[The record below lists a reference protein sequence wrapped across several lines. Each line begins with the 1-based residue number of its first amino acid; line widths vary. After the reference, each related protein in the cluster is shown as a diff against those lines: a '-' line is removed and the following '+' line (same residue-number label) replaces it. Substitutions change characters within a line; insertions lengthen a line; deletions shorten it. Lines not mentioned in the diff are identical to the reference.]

1 MSDDTKDFGD
11 KAEDAFDNAKDKAE
25 EMADDAKEAAGEF
38 KEGAKKTASEFSEG
52 LKSAGGDNKKI
63 LAGILAIL
71 LGWAGVHKFILGYQ
85 KEGIILLV
93 VSVVG
98 FVLTCIGVG
107 VFVVW
112 ATSIIGLIEGIIYLT
127 KSDEEFYNTYQ
138 AGRRPW
144 F

>member
-11 KAEDAFDNAKDKAE
+11 KAEEAFDKARE
-25 EMADDAKEAAGEF
+25 EAKEFGSE
-38 KEGAKKTASEFSEG
+38 AKKTASEFTEG

-63 LAGILAIL
+63 LAGILAIF
-71 LGWAGVHKFILGYQ
+71 LGSLGIHKFILGYQ
-85 KEGIILLV
+85 KEGIILLIV
-93 VSVVG
+93 TVIGVAT
-98 FVLTCIGVG
+98 TCIIIGS
-107 VFVVW
+107 FILMATW
-112 ATSIIGLIEGIIYLT
+112 AIGLIEGIIYLT